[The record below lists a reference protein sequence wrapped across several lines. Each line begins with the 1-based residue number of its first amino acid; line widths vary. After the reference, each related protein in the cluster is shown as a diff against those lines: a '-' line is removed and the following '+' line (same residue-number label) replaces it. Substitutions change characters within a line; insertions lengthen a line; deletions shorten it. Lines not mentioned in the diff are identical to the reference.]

1 MEIDKKGLRRMMR
14 ARNRAVSAE
23 EREAASARI
32 FSRVESSPAFER
44 AHCVAAFCALGDEP
58 ATQEVLDR
66 WLMSGRRVVVPRVE
80 GDEMQFYDYA
90 PEAVASGAFGIA
102 EPSSQARLCL
112 PSEIDLVV
120 VPGVAFTR
128 EGMRLGRGKG
138 YYDKYL
144 AKSDFRA
151 YTVGVGYAHQLT
163 ENLPT
168 EPHDRGLEEVI
179 CL

>member
-1 MEIDKKGLRRMMR
+1 MGLRRMMR
-14 ARNRAVSAE
+14 MRNRAVSAE
-23 EREAASARI
+23 EREEASARI
-32 FSRVESSPAFER
+32 FSQVESLPAFGR
-44 AHCVAAFCALGDEP
+44 ARCVAAFCALDDEP

-66 WLMSGRRVVVPRVE
+66 WLKSGRRVVVPRVE

-90 PEAVASGAFGIA
+90 PEAVARGAFGIA
-102 EPSSQARLCL
+102 EPSSEAQLCP
-112 PSEIDLVV
+112 PSEMDLMV

-128 EGMRLGRGKG
+128 EGLRLGRGKG

-144 AKSDFRA
+144 AQSGFRA
-151 YTVGVGYAHQLT
+151 CTVGVGYAHQLT

-168 EPHDRGLEEVI
+168 EPHDRRLDEVI

>member
-1 MEIDKKGLRRMMR
+1 MDKKGLRRAMR
-14 ARNRAVSAE
+14 ELNRSLLAE
-23 EREAASARI
+23 ERAAASRRI
-32 FSRVESSPAFER
+32 FARVESLPQFGAAR
-44 AHCVAAFCALGDEP
+44 CVAAFCALDDEP
-58 ATQEVLDR
+58 ATREVLDR
-66 WLMSGRRVVVPRVE
+66 WLKSGLRVVVPRVE

-90 PEAVASGAFGIA
+90 PEEVACGSFGIA
-102 EPSSQARLCL
+102 EPTSEARLCR

-128 EGMRLGRGKG
+128 EGLRLGRGKG

-144 AKSDFRA
+144 AQSDFCA

-163 ENLPT
+163 QNLPI
-168 EPHDRGLEEVI
+168 EPHDRRLDEVI